1 MKRKEDDKKDEDK
14 TDEENPAPPVGE
26 KAKKKYKMELRNRT
40 ITHTVPLKLTSID
53 DVLEVKAMSKDD
65 LKLARTRFK
74 DYLKMEKER
83 LALATA
89 RNDLETLIYSS
100 KEKLN
105 DNDEAV
111 NKVMPEDWLD
121 EYSTTLSDKVDWLYF
136 EDEANEIKNVKALAK
151 EIKDKVKTVFLKIS
165 ESVDR
170 PKAVK
175 VAGELIAA
183 TRAKMKAWPKNR
195 PQVTEQEIKDLEAK
209 LSELEKF
216 LTEKTEAQKKLT
228 AKDEAAFSS
237 KDVSTEINRVGN
249 LLKRLLKK
257 APLPPPEEEED
268 EEEKAETPK
277 TDSDTDTTNP
287 DSDADAKT
295 PEKEEEG
302 KGDDAKEEP
311 KKKDSDKSD

>member
-1 MKRKEDDKKDEDK
+1 MKRRKTTEKDEDK

-26 KAKKKYKMELRNRT
+26 KAKKKYKMELSNRT

-277 TDSDTDTTNP
+277 TKP
-287 DSDADAKT
+287 DSNTTKTESKT
-295 PEKEEEG
+295 PEKEYKKADEG

>member
-1 MKRKEDDKKDEDK
+1 MKRRKTTENDEDK

-53 DVLEVKAMSKDD
+53 DVLEIKAMSKDD
-65 LKLARTRFK
+65 LKVARARFK
-74 DYLKMEKER
+74 DYLKLEKER

-89 RNDLETLIYSS
+89 RNDLETLIYAS
-100 KEKLN
+100 KERLN
-105 DNDEAV
+105 DNEDAV

-121 EYSTTLSDKVDWLYF
+121 EYSSTLSDKVDWLYF
-136 EDEANEIKNVKALAK
+136 EDDANDIKNVKALAK
-151 EIKDKVKTVFLKIS
+151 EIKDQVKKVFSKIS

-183 TRAKMKAWPKNR
+183 TRAKMKAWPQNR

-216 LTEKTEAQKKLT
+216 LTEKTEAQTKLT

-257 APLPPPEEEED
+257 APLPPPEEEEE

-295 PEKEEEG
+295 PEKEE
-302 KGDDAKEEP
+302 
-311 KKKDSDKSD
+311 

>member
-1 MKRKEDDKKDEDK
+1 MGK

-89 RNDLETLIYSS
+89 RNDLETLIYAS
-100 KEKLN
+100 KERLN
-105 DNDEAV
+105 DNEDAV

-121 EYSTTLSDKVDWLYF
+121 EYSSTLSDKVDWLYF
-136 EDEANEIKNVKALAK
+136 EDDANDIKNVKALAK
-151 EIKDKVKTVFLKIS
+151 EIKDQVKKVFLKIS

-195 PQVTEQEIKDLEAK
+195 PQVTEQEITDLEAK

-216 LTEKTEAQKKLT
+216 LTEKTEAQTKLT
-228 AKDEAAFSS
+228 PKDEAAFSS

-268 EEEKAETPK
+268 EEVKVDSNTTKPESKTTYAE
-277 TDSDTDTTNP
+277 
-287 DSDADAKT
+287 T
-295 PEKEEEG
+295 PEKEDKKADQG

-311 KKKDSDKSD
+311 KKKDSDKSDKVEL

>member
-1 MKRKEDDKKDEDK
+1 MG
-14 TDEENPAPPVGE
+14 VGE

-53 DVLEVKAMSKDD
+53 DVLEIKAMSKDD
-65 LKLARTRFK
+65 LKVARARFK
-74 DYLKMEKER
+74 DYLKLEKER

-89 RNDLETLIYSS
+89 RNDLETLIYAS
-100 KEKLN
+100 KERLN
-105 DNDEAV
+105 DNEDAV

-121 EYSTTLSDKVDWLYF
+121 EYSSTLSDKVDWLYF
-136 EDEANEIKNVKALAK
+136 EDDANDIKNVKALAK
-151 EIKDKVKTVFLKIS
+151 EIKDQVKKVFLKIS

-183 TRAKMKAWPKNR
+183 TRAKMKAWRKNR

-216 LTEKTEAQKKLT
+216 LTEKTEAQTKLT

-257 APLPPPEEEED
+257 APLPPPEEEE
-268 EEEKAETPK
+268 EEKAETPK
-277 TDSDTDTTNP
+277 TETDTSKADSDTDTTKP
-287 DSDADAKT
+287 DSDTADADPKT
-295 PEKEEEG
+295 PEKEEEKAG
-302 KGDDAKEEP
+302 EDKGDDAKEEP
-311 KKKDSDKSD
+311 KKEEKSDKEEL

>member
-1 MKRKEDDKKDEDK
+1 
-14 TDEENPAPPVGE
+14 
-26 KAKKKYKMELRNRT
+26 
-40 ITHTVPLKLTSID
+40 
-53 DVLEVKAMSKDD
+53 MSKDD

-121 EYSTTLSDKVDWLYF
+121 EYSSTLSDKVDWLYF
-136 EDEANEIKNVKALAK
+136 EDEANDIKNVKALAK
-151 EIKDKVKTVFLKIS
+151 EIKDQVKKVFLKIS

-195 PQVTEQEIKDLEAK
+195 PQVTE
-209 LSELEKF
+209 
-216 LTEKTEAQKKLT
+216 KTEAQTKLT

-257 APLPPPEEEED
+257 APLPPPEEEE
-268 EEEKAETPK
+268 EEKAETPK
-277 TDSDTDTTNP
+277 TETETDTSKADTDTTKP
-287 DSDADAKT
+287 DSDTADADPKT
-295 PEKEEEG
+295 PEKEEEKAG
-302 KGDDAKEEP
+302 EDKGDDAKEEP
-311 KKKDSDKSD
+311 KKEEKSDKEEL

>member
-1 MKRKEDDKKDEDK
+1 MG
-14 TDEENPAPPVGE
+14 VGE

-195 PQVTEQEIKDLEAK
+195 PQVSDQEIKDLEAK

-216 LTEKTEAQKKLT
+216 LTEKTEAQSKLT
-228 AKDEAAFSS
+228 PKDEAAFSS

-257 APLPPPEEEED
+257 APLPPPEEEEE

-277 TDSDTDTTNP
+277 TDSDTDTTKP
-287 DSDADAKT
+287 DSDTADTDAKT
-295 PEKEEEG
+295 PEKEEEKAG
-302 KGDDAKEEP
+302 EDKGDDAKEEP
-311 KKKDSDKSD
+311 KKEEKSDKEEL